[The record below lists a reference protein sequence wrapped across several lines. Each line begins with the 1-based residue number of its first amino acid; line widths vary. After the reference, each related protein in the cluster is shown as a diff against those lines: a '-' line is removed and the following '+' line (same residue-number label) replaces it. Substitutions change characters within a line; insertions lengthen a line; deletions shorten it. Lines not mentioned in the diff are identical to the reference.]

1 MKPLSVWRPVGIDD
15 FLVGVPHYPEHIDES
30 DWERDA
36 QRMVAA
42 GFNTIRMAEFAWH
55 LMEPNEGE
63 FDFGLFDRAVEL
75 FGKRGINS
83 ILCTPTATP
92 PRWLTYKYPEV
103 LRVDRRGRVMSHG
116 SRQHADTA
124 SPVYREHSKRITRA
138 MAEHFAANSFVIGWQ
153 TDNEFNTSMSE
164 SYSVAAALEF
174 QQFLK
179 ARYQS
184 IEALNHAWGGNFWAT
199 AYDGFEQV
207 VLPVEAAPVAVSP
220 GHYLDY
226 QRFLAFATARFQHD
240 QVQILRAV
248 NKRWFVFHNLGEL
261 EAVDFRG
268 QFSTDVDFLG
278 FDIYPMLRDE
288 LSPIGG
294 HAEHQALHLDLCRA
308 PTGNFIVPEQQS
320 GFGSQPNFCTLTP
333 EPGEMRRMAW
343 SSVSR
348 GADGLLFFRWRPA
361 HFGAEIYWM
370 GLIDHDNVPRRRY
383 REAQQFATEIHRIK
397 HKLLGTCVHM
407 DVGIA
412 GSDYDN
418 EHAHQSYPMGLPSPM
433 DDATLLHRY
442 CYQRGISC
450 GFIHPDDDLSQLKVL
465 YVPHWLIWP
474 DIWSARVE
482 AFVRDGG
489 TVIIGARTGSR
500 DEHNHVIKTAA
511 PGPSL
516 SALAGVEVEEFGR
529 LAGPEASSLGSTLGS
544 QAGRLSDDSSRLSKL
559 PESSRR
565 RYTLTIGNHEVVA
578 GHLYELL
585 TPLNDTQVIGR
596 WSNRFAD
603 GQAAV
608 TLREVAKGRAVYV
621 GTYLTEQI
629 LSPLFDTLLVKS
641 GVQPLIAELP
651 EGVEISLRRSEQHRL
666 LFVLNTRDEPA
677 DVQGLPAAY
686 DLLSENQVKSGK
698 LVLGG
703 YGCAVLEL

>member
-1 MKPLSVWRPVGIDD
+1 MKPLSVWRPVGLDD
-15 FLVGVPHYPEHIDES
+15 FLVGVPHYPEHINKC
-30 DWERDA
+30 DWEQDA

-55 LMEPNEGE
+55 LMEPCEGE
-63 FDFGLFDRAVEL
+63 FDFGLFDQAVEL
-75 FGKRGINS
+75 FGKHGINS

-92 PRWLTYKYPEV
+92 PRWLTYQYPEV
-103 LRVDRRGRVMSHG
+103 LRVDSRGRVMSHG

-138 MAEHFAANSFVIGWQ
+138 MAEHFAGNQFVIGWQ

-164 SYSVAAALEF
+164 SYSPGAALEF
-174 QQFLK
+174 QRYLK
-179 ARYQS
+179 ARYQN
-184 IEALNHAWGGNFWAT
+184 IEALNNAWGGNFWAT
-199 AYDGFEQV
+199 AYDKFEQV
-207 VLPVEAAPVAVSP
+207 VLPVESAPVAVSP
-220 GHYLDY
+220 GHYQDY
-226 QRFLAFATARFQHD
+226 QRFLAFATDRFQHD
-240 QVQILRAV
+240 QVQILREV
-248 NKRWFVFHNLGEL
+248 DEHWFVFHNLGEL
-261 EAVDFRG
+261 DAVDFRSR
-268 QFSTDVDFLG
+268 FSTDLDFLG

-288 LSPIGG
+288 LSPMGG
-294 HAEHQALHLDLCRA
+294 HPEHQALHLDVCRA

-361 HFGAEIYWM
+361 HFGAEIFWM
-370 GLIDHDNVPRRRY
+370 GLIDHDDVPRRRY
-383 REAQQFATEIHRIK
+383 QEAQQFATEINRIK

-442 CYQRGISC
+442 CYLQGISC
-450 GFIHPDDDLSQLKVL
+450 GFIHPEDDLSQLKVL

-474 DIWSARVE
+474 DAWTAQVE
-482 AFVRDGG
+482 AFVENGG
-489 TVIIGARTGSR
+489 TLIIGARTGSR
-500 DEHNHVIKTAA
+500 DENNQVIRTAA

-516 SALAGVEVEEFGR
+516 SALAGVKVEEFGR
-529 LAGPEASSLGSTLGS
+529 LAGPQASTLG
-544 QAGRLSDDSSRLSKL
+544 GRSSRLVDDSSSVSKL

-565 RYTLTIGNHEVVA
+565 RYTLKIGNREVVA

-585 TPLNDTQVIGR
+585 APFDDTQVIGQ

-603 GQAAV
+603 GQAAI
-608 TLREVAKGRAVYV
+608 TLRTVAEGRVVYV
-621 GTYLTEQI
+621 GTYLTEEI
-629 LSPLFDTLLVKS
+629 LSPLFDTLLAKS
-641 GVQPLIAELP
+641 GVLPLVAGLP
-651 EGVEISLRRSEQHRL
+651 DGVEVSLRRSEQHRL
-666 LFVLNTRDEPA
+666 LFILNTRDEPA
-677 DVQGLPAAY
+677 DVQGLPEAH
-686 DLLSENQVKSGK
+686 DLLSEKQVHNGNLLLS
-698 LVLGG
+698 G